1 MAGFLTPMQMNAGAG
16 LLQDYG
22 ITGGQLNTA
31 ITNYKAVGG
40 ISDITS
46 CQDQASSKLSDG
58 TTISNLY
65 SLGDGV
71 FPGLA
76 NSLPSADQSTF
87 TVLDSDGDELTGLSQ
102 GALTSRIAHQSSRT
116 IGSDLGVFAQHLSA
130 ASAFTTASNEFIT
143 SALNADTTFEMNTD
157 VNNLM
162 TGALTDTSLALPT
175 MAGDLLNTGNL
186 IDYNDLRNL
195 GNPMSFVRT
204 YYRQGGGL
212 PVLEKYIRAEG
223 INTAGLTNAISLNDP
238 SSLINTQV
246 DELGTSGLTS
256 YPDGVTPETTNNVKA
271 TKQGLGQAI
280 WTALGKIKGEDLAT
294 MQAVLDSNITGLET
308 AQDFMDPKKIFP
320 NTYESFKTFDRN
332 GNRAFIY
339 VDQTANTVINGMG
352 EDLYICVPEYIADSN
367 KALSQ
372 SLQQI
377 KDVFNI
383 TSQQL
388 SQVAENLETTKG
400 LTTIEALDKP
410 VPDSTISFFKNIYG
424 VGSGSNGEFLV
435 TDIIGTCAGY
445 THREELEQ
453 LTTTVGNL
461 EDLGE
466 LDYVKELYYAMTQ
479 IFADADGYYY
489 TVAGPVDPE
498 TGMPTTIPMWEF
510 PPTMSAPL
518 GGTDGYSSRDAATD
532 ALITELDSEYSRLA
546 TAYPTQAESTTD
558 NISNMSAQVARE
570 LTNMP
575 KAGIVPEDTQLG
587 VKNSVLSLVTNLHD
601 YGRDD
606 SLGGTGWILENVAS
620 TDFYGE
626 SLVAALREGRNIRR
640 LNDASI
646 GNALAIQAD
655 TRTSKKATLAD
666 ATYTVDEAKNNL

>member
-16 LLQDYG
+16 LLQDDG

-31 ITNYKAVGG
+31 IANYKAVGG

-46 CQDQASSKLSDG
+46 CQDQATSKLSNS
-58 TTISNLY
+58 TTLANLFT
-65 SLGDGV
+65 LGSGV
-71 FPGLA
+71 FQGLA
-76 NSLPSADQSTF
+76 NSVPSADRATY
-87 TVLDSDGDELTGLSQ
+87 DAIEALTDKSF
-102 GALTSRIAHQSSRT
+102 TSRISAQSSRT

-175 MAGDLLNTGNL
+175 FATDLLNSGNL

-212 PVLEKYIRAEG
+212 PVLEKYLRAEG

-238 SSLINTQV
+238 SSLVNVRV

-256 YPDGVTPETTNNVKA
+256 YPDGVTPEATTTKA

-280 WTALGKIKGEDLAT
+280 WTALGKIKGDDLAT
-294 MQAVLDSNITGLET
+294 MQAVLDSNIQGLET
-308 AQDFMDPKKIFP
+308 AQDFLDPKKIFP

-332 GNRAFIY
+332 GNKTFIY
-339 VDQTANTVINGMG
+339 VSQSLNPQINGLG

-388 SQVAENLETTKG
+388 SQVAEKLETTKG
-400 LTTIEALDKP
+400 LSTIEALDKP

-479 IFADADGYYY
+479 IFADADDYYY
-489 TVAGPVDPE
+489 TVNGPIDPE
-498 TGMPTTIPMWEF
+498 TGMPTTIPMWKF

-518 GGTDGYSSRDAATD
+518 GGTIGYSSRDAATD

-558 NISNMSAQVARE
+558 NIENMSAQVKRE

-601 YGRDD
+601 YGADD

-620 TDFYGE
+620 TDFAGE

-640 LNDASI
+640 LNDAAI